1 MNVAHSSAEII
12 SLEPKIK
19 FVGVF
24 EGGNME
30 SNLND
35 PGQTIDNNIA
45 KLSFIQTP
53 HILEIG
59 ERFSKELGKLEYI
72 AVEYEKLKLFDLP
85 TKEKIITFATTKDI
99 DNEVIVKTISNHVLN
114 PEQDKK
120 APGDKNAS
128 SKSNYINPWKTY
140 MLDYIES
147 MKEFTLNTIR
157 FNEKTIKSFWKNIY
171 RD

>member
-19 FVGVF
+19 FVGVL
-24 EGGNME
+24 EDGNIE

-53 HILEIG
+53 HIVQIG

-72 AVEYEKLKLFDLP
+72 AVEYEKLKLFDIP

-114 PEQDKK
+114 PEKEKK
-120 APGDKNAS
+120 VPGGKNIS
-128 SKSNYINPWKTY
+128 LKSNYSDHWNTY

-147 MKEFTLNTIR
+147 MKEFALNSIR

>member
-19 FVGVF
+19 FVGVL
-24 EGGNME
+24 EDGNIE

-35 PGQTIDNNIA
+35 PDNTIDNNIA

-53 HILEIG
+53 HIVQIG

-85 TKEKIITFATTKDI
+85 AKEKIITFATTKDI
-99 DNEVIVKTISNHVLN
+99 DNEAIVKTISNHVLN
-114 PEQDKK
+114 PEKDKRV
-120 APGDKNAS
+120 PGDKNTS

-147 MKEFTLNTIR
+147 MKEFALNSIR

>member
-1 MNVAHSSAEII
+1 MNVAQSSAEII
-12 SLEPKIK
+12 SLDPKIK
-19 FVGVF
+19 FVGVL
-24 EGGNME
+24 EDGNIE

-45 KLSFIQTP
+45 KLSLVQTP
-53 HILEIG
+53 HIVQIG

-85 TKEKIITFATTKDI
+85 TKENIITFATTKDI

-114 PEQDKK
+114 PEKDKK
-120 APGDKNAS
+120 VPDYKNRS
-128 SKSNYINPWKTY
+128 LKSNYSNPWKTY

-147 MKEFTLNTIR
+147 MKEFALNSIR
-157 FNEKTIKSFWKNIY
+157 FNEKTIKSFWNNIY

>member
-1 MNVAHSSAEII
+1 MSVAHSSAEIL

-24 EGGNME
+24 EDGNIE

-53 HILEIG
+53 HIVQIG

-99 DNEVIVKTISNHVLN
+99 DNEVIVKTVSNHVLN
-114 PEQDKK
+114 PEKEKK
-120 APGDKNAS
+120 VPGGKNIS
-128 SKSNYINPWKTY
+128 LESNYINPWKTY

-147 MKEFTLNTIR
+147 MKEFALNSIR

>member
-1 MNVAHSSAEII
+1 MNVAQSSAEII

-24 EGGNME
+24 EDGNIE
-30 SNLND
+30 SSLND
-35 PGQTIDNNIA
+35 PGQTIDSNIA

-53 HILEIG
+53 HIVQIG

-85 TKEKIITFATTKDI
+85 AKEKIITFATTKDI

-114 PEQDKK
+114 PETDKK
-120 APGDKNAS
+120 VSGAKNTS
-128 SKSNYINPWKTY
+128 LKSNHGNPWNTY

-147 MKEFTLNTIR
+147 VKEFALNSIR

-171 RD
+171 RN

>member
-1 MNVAHSSAEII
+1 MSVAHSSAEII

-19 FVGVF
+19 FVGVL
-24 EGGNME
+24 ENGNIE

-53 HILEIG
+53 HIVQIG

-72 AVEYEKLKLFDLP
+72 AVEYEKLKLFDIP
-85 TKEKIITFATTKDI
+85 AKEKIITFGTTKDI
-99 DNEVIVKTISNHVLN
+99 DNEVIVKTISNHVLKL
-114 PEQDKK
+114 EKDKK
-120 APGDKNAS
+120 APGDKNTS
-128 SKSNYINPWKTY
+128 LKSNYSNPWETY
-140 MLDYIES
+140 MLDYIGS
-147 MKEFTLNTIR
+147 MKEFALNSIL

>member
-19 FVGVF
+19 FVGF
-24 EGGNME
+24 LEDGNIE

-35 PGQTIDNNIA
+35 PAQTIDNNIA

-53 HILEIG
+53 HIVQIG

-99 DNEVIVKTISNHVLN
+99 DNEVIVKTISKHVSN
-114 PEQDKK
+114 PEKDKK
-120 APGDKNAS
+120 VPGDKNTPM
-128 SKSNYINPWKTY
+128 KSNYSNPWKTY
-140 MLDYIES
+140 MLEYIES
-147 MKEFTLNTIR
+147 MKEFALNFII

>member
-1 MNVAHSSAEII
+1 MNVAHSSVEII

-19 FVGVF
+19 FVGVL
-24 EGGNME
+24 EDGNIE

-53 HILEIG
+53 HIVQIG

-72 AVEYEKLKLFDLP
+72 AAEYEKLKLFDLP
-85 TKEKIITFATTKDI
+85 TKEKIITFATARDI

-114 PEQDKK
+114 PKKDKK
-120 APGDKNAS
+120 VPGDKNTS
-128 SKSNYINPWKTY
+128 SKSSYINPWKTY

-147 MKEFTLNTIR
+147 MKEFTLNSIR
-157 FNEKTIKSFWKNIY
+157 FNEKTIKSFWRNIY

>member
-1 MNVAHSSAEII
+1 MSVAYSSAEIL

-24 EGGNME
+24 EDGNIE

-53 HILEIG
+53 HIVQIG

-114 PEQDKK
+114 PEKEKK
-120 APGDKNAS
+120 VPGDKNIS
-128 SKSNYINPWKTY
+128 LKGNYNNPWKTY

-147 MKEFTLNTIR
+147 MKEFALNSIR
-157 FNEKTIKSFWKNIY
+157 FNEKTIKSFWNNIY

>member
-24 EGGNME
+24 QDGNTE

-53 HILEIG
+53 HIVQIG

-72 AVEYEKLKLFDLP
+72 AAEYEKLKLFDLP

-99 DNEVIVKTISNHVLN
+99 DNEVIVKTISNHVSN
-114 PEQDKK
+114 PENEKK
-120 APGDKNAS
+120 VPGDKNTSLKS
-128 SKSNYINPWKTY
+128 SYSNPWKTY
-140 MLDYIES
+140 MLEYIES
-147 MKEFTLNTIR
+147 LKEFTLNSIR
-157 FNEKTIKSFWKNIY
+157 FNESTIKSFWKNIY

>member
-12 SLEPKIK
+12 SLDPKIK
-19 FVGVF
+19 FVGVL
-24 EGGNME
+24 EDGNIE

-53 HILEIG
+53 HIVQIG

-114 PEQDKK
+114 PEK
-120 APGDKNAS
+120 APSDKNTS
-128 SKSNYINPWKTY
+128 LKSNYSNPWKSY

-147 MKEFTLNTIR
+147 MKEFTLNSIR
-157 FNEKTIKSFWKNIY
+157 FNEKTIKSFWKSIY

>member
-1 MNVAHSSAEII
+1 MSVAHSSAEII

-19 FVGVF
+19 FVGVL
-24 EGGNME
+24 EDGNIE

-35 PGQTIDNNIA
+35 PDNTIDNNIA

-53 HILEIG
+53 HIVQIG

-85 TKEKIITFATTKDI
+85 AKEKIITFATTKDI
-99 DNEVIVKTISNHVLN
+99 DNEAIVKTISNHVLN
-114 PEQDKK
+114 PEKDKK

-128 SKSNYINPWKTY
+128 SKSNYINPWETY

-147 MKEFTLNTIR
+147 MKEFALNSIR

>member
-1 MNVAHSSAEII
+1 MSVAHSSAEIL

-24 EGGNME
+24 EDGNIE

-53 HILEIG
+53 HIVQIG

-99 DNEVIVKTISNHVLN
+99 DNEVIVKTISNHVLS
-114 PEQDKK
+114 PEKEKK
-120 APGDKNAS
+120 VSGDKNTS
-128 SKSNYINPWKTY
+128 LKSNYSNPWKTY

-147 MKEFTLNTIR
+147 MKEFALNSIR

>member
-19 FVGVF
+19 FVGVL
-24 EGGNME
+24 EDGNIE

-53 HILEIG
+53 HIVQIG

-85 TKEKIITFATTKDI
+85 TKEKIITFATAKDI
-99 DNEVIVKTISNHVLN
+99 DNESIVKTISNHVLKA
-114 PEQDKK
+114 ETDKK
-120 APGDKNAS
+120 VPGDKNTPL
-128 SKSNYINPWKTY
+128 KSNYSK
-140 MLDYIES
+140 
-147 MKEFTLNTIR
+147 
-157 FNEKTIKSFWKNIY
+157 
-171 RD
+171 